1 MEGSQDPH
9 SRRAVSSSDA
19 WIDRPIYIHFAMP
32 PRLASL
38 SLLIAVLL
46 GPGCTT
52 SSSTRN
58 VQLMPAF
65 EPVQADSNGL
75 EVRLTRVLTW
85 GEPTSEVGWLEC
97 ELLLEN
103 RGRSPVVVS
112 TAKLLTASGR
122 YLTPAASY
130 EEILVPPS
138 PADEIGEDMATSA
151 AGIAA
156 GQVIPHGGLLVKAI
170 TSLSDAST
178 ADARARAE
186 QRFRLRRIAEVELA
200 PGGRMDGSAFFPRV
214 ADPQA
219 LVVEISGRG
228 GGQRLTLPWP
238 GH

>member
-1 MEGSQDPH
+1 MPH
-9 SRRAVSSSDA
+9 
-19 WIDRPIYIHFAMP
+19 
-32 PRLASL
+32 RLASL
-38 SLLIAVLL
+38 ILLSLLLLAV
-46 GPGCTT
+46 GCTT

-58 VQLMPAF
+58 VETLPAF
-65 EPVQADSNGL
+65 APVQAEGDGL
-75 EVRLTRVLTW
+75 RIRLTRVLTW

-103 RGRSPVVVS
+103 RGRSSVVVS
-112 TAKLLTASGR
+112 SVKLLTASGR
-122 YLTPAASY
+122 YLPSAASY

-214 ADPQA
+214 ADPKA

-228 GGQRLTLPWP
+228 GGRRLTLPWP